1 MLRRFRTLSV
11 LIALALA
18 AVASDATLTYQVKRA
33 DTLTSIGQYFGV
45 SVSELA
51 RVNGI
56 SSADYIYSGQVLT
69 IPGSKQ
75 ASYTIKSGDT
85 LSSIA
90 RRFGVDPAALVS
102 MNGLSSPDKILAGR
116 TLSLSGTAP
125 AAASAPAPQSLGK
138 APASATTGPKAAP
151 GDRWALHPVFDHWA
165 QQYGVPAD
173 LVKAIAYQESGWQAH
188 VVSNVGAKGVM
199 QIMPATEEW
208 ISRSLLRSPT
218 VLDAHVP
225 EQGIQMGVRYVRYL
239 LDYFDGNTELAIAA
253 YYQGQGS
260 VMKKGL
266 YTDTKQY
273 VANVQLIRKRFQ

>member
-51 RVNGI
+51 AANGI
-56 SSADYIYSGQVLT
+56 SADDYIYAGQMLT
-69 IPGSKQ
+69 IPGSQQ
-75 ASYTIKSGDT
+75 ASYTIKPGDT
-85 LSSIA
+85 LTSIA
-90 RRFGVDPAALVS
+90 HRFGVDSATLVS
-102 MNGLSSPDKILAGR
+102 INGLSSPDRILAGR
-116 TLSLSGTAP
+116 TLNLWGTAKS
-125 AAASAPAPQSLGK
+125 AAPSKALGSAPTSSTA
-138 APASATTGPKAAP
+138 APKAAS
-151 GDRWALHPVFDHWA
+151 GDRWALHPVFDYWA
-165 QQYGVPAD
+165 KQYGVPAD
-173 LVKAIAYQESGWQAH
+173 LVKAIAYQESGWQSH
-188 VVSNVGAKGVM
+188 VVSGVGAKGVM

-208 ISRSLLRSPT
+208 ISRSLLGSPT
-218 VLDAHVP
+218 VLNAFVP
-225 EQGIQMGVRYVRYL
+225 EQGIQMGVRYVAYL
-239 LDYFDGNTELAIAA
+239 LDYFDGNTEMAIAA

-273 VANVQLIRKRFQ
+273 VANVQLIRNRFR